1 MDEKVLEERIFDF
14 QQGRFNVLVC
24 TTIIENGIDIPNANT
39 LIVFEADK
47 LGLSQLYQLK
57 GRVGRSDRPAY
68 AYFTYPANKILSEV
82 AYKRLTSIT
91 EYSELGSGFKIAMKD
106 LEIRG
111 AGNILGREQ
120 HGHMVKVG
128 YDMYARLLKETVDE
142 LKGVSTVQRKD
153 VVMEVDID
161 AYAPD
166 DYIESATER
175 MDFYQDLAGA
185 ADLPALEKLCGDI
198 EDQYGS
204 MPKPT
209 VNLFTVARLK
219 ILAGKAGVGKL
230 TLRNG
235 MCKIVFDGKT
245 SFMKKEVFDAVA
257 SMGKNASLSTSEYG
271 VVLKGAEFLQKRRLI
286 DAADEFLT
294 QCCSH

>member
-1 MDEKVLEERIFDF
+1 M
-14 QQGRFNVLVC
+14 
-24 TTIIENGIDIPNANT
+24 
-39 LIVFEADK
+39 
-47 LGLSQLYQLK
+47 SQLYQLK

-219 ILAGKAGVGKL
+219 ILAGKAGVEKL

-271 VVLKGAEFLQKRRLI
+271 VVLKGAEFLQKSRLI